1 MYKGKRILQKI
12 VPMMLAVTITAGA
25 ISGCA
30 VMESEKKEIG
40 GVTVNGDYDDEMK
53 PLWTVSGGKV
63 MCENEMRIVFGNV
76 GTGVISPA
84 EWVSN
89 GDNMIYMESIRG
101 YDISLVLSTRAKT
114 PYIRFLCEKNKKDI
128 EEIKK
133 ENQEYQK
140 IDKIVSYKGNTY
152 YIAYNETLNREANPG
167 STEEDEVFYKKMA
180 DVIPRLKKDIIIVPP
195 VKMNL
200 EKVVD
205 EKLLAKM
212 KIKDTNGNVVTSEIF
227 RNYDITAVN
236 IWTTW
241 CGPCVEEMPELAKL
255 YKDLPAN
262 ANFIS
267 VCMDGEEEQEKA
279 RKILEK
285 SNAEFV
291 TLLGDERLREGAFGD
306 VIAFPTTV
314 FINREGK
321 MVGDPFMSP
330 GNKSTYRAL
339 IEEKLNIGK

>member
-40 GVTVNGDYDDEMK
+40 GVTVNGDYDDETK

-63 MCENEMRIVFGNV
+63 TCENEMRIVFGNV

-321 MVGDPFMSP
+321 MVRDPFMSP

>member
-1 MYKGKRILQKI
+1 M
-12 VPMMLAVTITAGA
+12 A
-25 ISGCA
+25 
-30 VMESEKKEIG
+30 
-40 GVTVNGDYDDEMK
+40 
-53 PLWTVSGGKV
+53 
-63 MCENEMRIVFGNV
+63 
-76 GTGVISPA
+76 
-84 EWVSN
+84 
-89 GDNMIYMESIRG
+89 
-101 YDISLVLSTRAKT
+101 
-114 PYIRFLCEKNKKDI
+114 
-128 EEIKK
+128 
-133 ENQEYQK
+133 
-140 IDKIVSYKGNTY
+140 
-152 YIAYNETLNREANPG
+152 G

>member
-1 MYKGKRILQKI
+1 M
-12 VPMMLAVTITAGA
+12 T
-25 ISGCA
+25 
-30 VMESEKKEIG
+30 
-40 GVTVNGDYDDEMK
+40 
-53 PLWTVSGGKV
+53 
-63 MCENEMRIVFGNV
+63 CENEMRIVFENV

-330 GNKSTYRAL
+330 GNKSTYRSL